1 MMRFP
6 ESAEEE
12 MKDIFATCSVCSTE
26 TDFIGRGG
34 IAGYWGIMP
43 VAFCEWCLSSMLD
56 MASQLLGVEEE

>member
-1 MMRFP
+1 MMKFP
-6 ESAEEE
+6 ESEKEENSE
-12 MKDIFATCSVCSTE
+12 VFTICSVCGTE
-26 TDFIGRGG
+26 TDFDNGG